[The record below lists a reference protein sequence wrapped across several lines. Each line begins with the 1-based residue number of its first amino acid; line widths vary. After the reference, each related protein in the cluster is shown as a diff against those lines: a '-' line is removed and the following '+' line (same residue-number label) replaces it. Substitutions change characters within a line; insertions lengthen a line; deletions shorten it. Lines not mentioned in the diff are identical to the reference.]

1 MLYPLAR
8 ASLVILALAGAAPAL
23 AQDENQ
29 DLKQELE
36 RLRREFEEFKKEFEP
51 QEGLPKRAA
60 DEAKRSA
67 GGVYSKPFLARFGR
81 NVYLGGYMD
90 LEYIAVEGGATN
102 TFDQHRLV
110 PFIYADIS
118 RHVKLATEIEIEH
131 GNGTELGVEFATLDL
146 WMADEFNF
154 RAGIILLPLGKF
166 NLVHDA
172 PFQDLTRRPLP
183 VEFITTVVLRDPGV
197 GFFGTIDLDPWLIAY
212 EIYVSNGFKGL
223 GDLAAENVITS
234 SKGLRDARPHDS
246 KVDGT
251 KKYRDFNRDKAVTGR
266 LSMSPFLGL
275 EFGVSGHRGKY
286 DQNDN
291 NLLHIAA
298 YDATLAMG
306 GIFNALF
313 EGEGFLR
320 DLFFATEIVIEASR
334 ARLERDALAT
344 AAGVLRRLEG
354 NFGEI
359 RFHFMPG
366 FLKPVFEVSDESTF
380 TLVFRLEKIDLDG
393 ARRYR
398 QVVGLNYRPTEDTVI
413 KIEFEKN
420 AEGGTVLDVDNDAF
434 LFSFASY
441 F

>member
-1 MLYPLAR
+1 MNPG
-8 ASLVILALAGAAPAL
+8 IGLALLFCLCAATQEEESKL
-23 AQDENQ
+23 R
-29 DLKQELE
+29 QELDT
-36 RLRREFEEFKKEFEP
+36 LRKEFDEFKKQFQP
-51 QEGLPKRAA
+51 QEGLPQRAA
-60 DEAKRSA
+60 EEAKRAA

-90 LEYIAVEGGATN
+90 LEFIAVQGDAQN

-131 GNGTELGVEFATLDL
+131 GNGTDLNVEFATLDL

-154 RAGIILLPLGKF
+154 RAGILLLPLGKF

-183 VEFITTVVLRDPGV
+183 VHFVTTTVLRDPGL
-197 GFFGTIDLDPWLIAY
+197 GFFGTIDLDPWLISY
-212 EIYVSNGFKGL
+212 EIYVSNGYKGL
-223 GDLAAENVITS
+223 GDAPGENVITPS
-234 SKGLRDARPHDS
+234 AGLRDARPHDN
-246 KVDGT
+246 KVPGT
-251 KKYRDFNRDKAVTGR
+251 RKYRDFNRDKAVTGR
-266 LSMSPFLGL
+266 LSVSPFLGL
-275 EFGVSGHRGKY
+275 ELGVSGHRGKY
-286 DQNDN
+286 DQNEN
-291 NLLHIAA
+291 NLLNIAA

-306 GIFNALF
+306 GIFHALF

-320 DLFFATEIVIEASR
+320 DLFFATEIAFEASR
-334 ARLERDALAT
+334 ARLERDALAVSE
-344 AAGVLRRLEG
+344 GVLRRLEG
-354 NFGEI
+354 NYGEI
-359 RFHFMPG
+359 RFHCMPG
-366 FLKPVFEVSDESTF
+366 FLKPIFEVSDESTF

-398 QVVGLNYRPTEDTVI
+398 RVVGLNYRPTEDSVF
-413 KIEFEKN
+413 KFEFERN
-420 AEGGTVLDVDNDAF
+420 AEGGTLLKEDNDAF